1 MGFRDFMEYKYGVYS
16 YGVIFREQI
25 ALRTV
30 MNGEGDSFMS
40 QRTIFVAVAA
50 LMFGATAWAHHNM
63 SAIYDFNDKITMT
76 GTLSK
81 IDWRNPHI
89 ELIVATKNGGSEVQS
104 WSLEGPSPSFFRTRD
119 INKSDVETA
128 IDKTVTAEASRA
140 RDGSRAGLL
149 RTMTLPDGKV
159 ISACPQNC

>member
-1 MGFRDFMEYKYGVYS
+1 MS
-16 YGVIFREQI
+16 H
-25 ALRTV
+25 RTV
-30 MNGEGDSFMS
+30 FFS
-40 QRTIFVAVAA
+40 AAA
-50 LMFGATAWAHHNM
+50 LMFAATAWAHHNM

-76 GTLSK
+76 GTLTK

-89 ELIVATKNGGSEVQS
+89 ELIVDSKNGAEAQS
-104 WSLEGPSPSFFRTRD
+104 WSLEGPSPSFFRARD
-119 INKSDVETA
+119 INKTDVETA
-128 IDKTVTAEASRA
+128 LNKTVSAEASRA

>member
-1 MGFRDFMEYKYGVYS
+1 MKHRLFFPL
-16 YGVIFREQI
+16 
-25 ALRTV
+25 A
-30 MNGEGDSFMS
+30 
-40 QRTIFVAVAA
+40 AA
-50 LMFGATAWAHHNM
+50 LLFVMTASAHHNM

-89 ELIVATKNGGSEVQS
+89 ELVVETKNGGTVMQT
-104 WSLEGPSPSFFRTRD
+104 WSLEGPSPNFFRTRD
-119 INKSDVETA
+119 INKGDIETA
-128 IDKTVTAEASRA
+128 LNKPVTAEASRA
-140 RDGSRAGLL
+140 RDGSRSGLL

>member
-1 MGFRDFMEYKYGVYS
+1 MK
-16 YGVIFREQI
+16 
-25 ALRTV
+25 L
-30 MNGEGDSFMS
+30 
-40 QRTIFVAVAA
+40 RTIFLAA
-50 LMFGATAWAHHNM
+50 AAFVFAAPVWAHHNM

-89 ELIVATKNGGSEVQS
+89 ELIVDTKNGAEVQN
-104 WSLEGPSPSFFRTRD
+104 WSLEGPSPSFFRARD
-119 INKSDVETA
+119 INKSDVEA
-128 IDKTVTAEASRA
+128 ALSKTVTAEASRA

-149 RTMTLPDGKV
+149 RTMTLPGGKV